1 MTQNNSLLRTKKQYF
16 KKYLQLFQIFPYQWN
31 ETVKDRPGE
40 GCASTINK
48 ISKISKIK
56 TWIIS
61 WKARYAIY
69 TFIPRRFI
77 DCQTRFHLQYV
88 SLSYLIPFPFFVKE
102 RTNAWSRGEKE
113 RVDTQGSRPV
123 IDELSRRV
131 IRGERIG
138 EDSRFTRASNPSLP
152 FLPSPPF
159 VRNYNQPWSVISG
172 WIPAR
177 AEMWD
182 VCLSEGITVI
192 RGHEPTMCMIHVNV
206 LV

>member
-113 RVDTQGSRPV
+113 RVIHRGVGRWLMNSREEWFEVKGSGK
-123 IDELSRRV
+123 
-131 IRGERIG
+131 IR
-138 EDSRFTRASNPSLP
+138 DSRERATLPSLSSP
-152 FLPSPPF
+152 PLPS
-159 VRNYNQPWSVISG
+159 SVIIINRG
-172 WIPAR
+172 RWYL
-177 AEMWD
+177 AEYQPEPKCGTS
-182 VCLSEGITVI
+182 VCR
-192 RGHEPTMCMIHVNV
+192 RG
-206 LV
+206 